1 MLRNIEAE
9 RARNGYT
16 KEEMASRLGVSIK
29 TYYNWIN
36 GETDVPSSAL
46 MKMSRMFKTSTDYL
60 LEGCCVIREKEVV

>member
-9 RARNGYT
+9 RVRNGYT

-46 MKMSRMFKTSTDYL
+46 MKMSGMFKTSTDYL
-60 LEGCCVIREKEVV
+60 LEGCCREKEVV